1 MGAYDSTLAR
11 INGKNLRKLESYP
24 DTTFLSVSTTE
35 DPIVASLAQ
44 EGAGRIFVTD
54 DILAALM
61 VSTRSVDP
69 WGLVVKRIGDYLF
82 IDKRDDGTFDFPRV
96 RETAT
101 EPPNDANVPEVGYK
115 YRHFSVEDEEAEH
128 AHMDVV
134 VRTQID
140 AYQLRGAQK
149 KTVAVHA
156 FHQYAVNNNDLNWRN
171 VLDSQGGGV
180 LASVVKDE
188 DSRLARFTTRALLA
202 DADLVSLGFVTRSHP
217 SRHLDHIIL
226 GTQVHRT
233 KTIASQM
240 GLAQEALWAV
250 ASRIFDSLLS
260 LDEGEYVLLKD
271 ANESVLRVYAVPEG
285 SLDGAGPSDA

>member
-1 MGAYDSTLAR
+1 MG
-11 INGKNLRKLESYP
+11 
-24 DTTFLSVSTTE
+24 
-35 DPIVASLAQ
+35 
-44 EGAGRIFVTD
+44 
-54 DILAALM
+54 

-69 WGLVVKRIGDYLF
+69 WDLVVKRIGDYLF

-101 EPPNDANVPEVGYK
+101 EPPNDDNGKTFINAPEPLSREAALVNQAYSQQVITDAKEPIRYENTSPFVEEDANVPEVGYK

-140 AYQLRGAQK
+140 AY
-149 KTVAVHA
+149 
-156 FHQYAVNNNDLNWRN
+156 HQYAVNNNDLNWRN

-188 DSRLARFTTRALLA
+188 ASRLARFTTRALLA

-226 GTQVHRT
+226 APR
-233 KTIASQM
+233 S
-240 GLAQEALWAV
+240 
-250 ASRIFDSLLS
+250 
-260 LDEGEYVLLKD
+260 
-271 ANESVLRVYAVPEG
+271 
-285 SLDGAGPSDA
+285 

>member
-1 MGAYDSTLAR
+1 MG
-11 INGKNLRKLESYP
+11 
-24 DTTFLSVSTTE
+24 
-35 DPIVASLAQ
+35 
-44 EGAGRIFVTD
+44 
-54 DILAALM
+54 

-69 WGLVVKRIGDYLF
+69 WDLVVKRIGDYLF

-101 EPPNDANVPEVGYK
+101 EPPNDDNGKTFINAPEPLSREAALVNQAYSQQVITDAKEPIRYENASPFVEEDANVPEVGYK

-171 VLDSQGGGV
+171 VLDTQGG
-180 LASVVKDE
+180 
-188 DSRLARFTTRALLA
+188 ALLA

-226 GTQVHRT
+226 GTQVH
-233 KTIASQM
+233 
-240 GLAQEALWAV
+240 
-250 ASRIFDSLLS
+250 
-260 LDEGEYVLLKD
+260 
-271 ANESVLRVYAVPEG
+271 
-285 SLDGAGPSDA
+285 

>member
-1 MGAYDSTLAR
+1 MFA
-11 INGKNLRKLESYP
+11 
-24 DTTFLSVSTTE
+24 F
-35 DPIVASLAQ
+35 
-44 EGAGRIFVTD
+44 
-54 DILAALM
+54 
-61 VSTRSVDP
+61 
-69 WGLVVKRIGDYLF
+69 
-82 IDKRDDGTFDFPRV
+82 GTDFPRV

-101 EPPNDANVPEVGYK
+101 EPPNDDNGKTFINAPEPLSREAALVNQAYSQQVITDAKEPIRYENTSPFVEEDANVPEVGYK

-188 DSRLARFTTRALLA
+188 ASRLARFTTRALLA